1 MWFFGVNLIALQDC
15 RRFIDQ
21 RLLFKPQNGN
31 LELYV
36 TWRHLYVDLYFKL
49 SAIRINSYTWAQ
61 FSCWN
66 YTPLLAWETSQ
77 GVLHHQYVI
86 YRAGPKEGLGL
97 LEQQL
102 DIKWIYVKK
111 HSKNHYKDDSTITC
125 CWLFG
130 VQYLVR
136 DTDSF
141 FMSSN

>member
-1 MWFFGVNLIALQDC
+1 MNLIALQDC

-66 YTPLLAWETSQ
+66 THPYWHGRHPKVSSTTSMSYTEQDL
-77 GVLHHQYVI
+77 
-86 YRAGPKEGLGL
+86 KEGLGL